1 MKKKTNFTFD
11 SKSVNSADN
20 LKSSST
26 TMPPSFS
33 PSANTLQMQSME
45 EEEELQMKVNPS
57 PIQRMEEEEEE
68 ELQMKVNP
76 SPIQR
81 MEEEEEEL
89 QMKVN
94 PSPIQ
99 RMEEEEEELQMKVN
113 PSPIQRMEEEEEE
126 ELQMKAGNEAGGSI
140 STAAS
145 ETSMP
150 AEVQDKMESSFGS
163 DFSNVNIYSNSQKAQ
178 GLGAYAFAQ
187 GNDVHFAP
195 GQYNPKSQAG
205 QELLGHEL
213 THVVQQREGRVSTT
227 MQKKGAN
234 INNDSALENEAD
246 VLGKK
251 AADGKTIK

>member
-89 QMKVN
+89 QMK
-94 PSPIQ
+94 
-99 RMEEEEEELQMKVN
+99 
-113 PSPIQRMEEEEEE
+113 
-126 ELQMKAGNEAGGSI
+126 AGNQAGGSI

-227 MQKKGAN
+227 MQKKVAN